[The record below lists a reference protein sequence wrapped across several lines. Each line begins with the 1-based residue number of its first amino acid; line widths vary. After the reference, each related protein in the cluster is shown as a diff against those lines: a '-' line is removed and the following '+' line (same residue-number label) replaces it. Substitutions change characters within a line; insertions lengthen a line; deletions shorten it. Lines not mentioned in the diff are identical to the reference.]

1 MWPKRRLSCPAAAGS
16 RSRPT
21 SGYWRSWRRRS
32 RDARP
37 LVPRAPWWTPGG
49 GPMRT
54 RWDRPARRSARPCTS
69 RSAFRGRSSTSPGCA
84 RPKSSWP
91 STRTKTRRSSRWP
104 ITGSWGICS
113 RSSPSSPKR
122 SRSSMGERFVPAQ
135 YQPPLPVDRLILT
148 AGAEGAG
155 DRMELDVL
163 MVGAGPAGLACAIEL
178 ARLAQRE
185 HTEVNIGVLE
195 KAEALG
201 EHCLSGA
208 VVNPRAFRELFPD
221 VKDADF
227 PFRGPVTKERV
238 AFLTSRRAFTLPTPP
253 TMHNAGN
260 YVASL
265 CEIVRWLGERAT
277 ALGVNLF
284 TGFPAASLLVD
295 GRRVMGVRTTAT
307 GLDREGGRLSNYMAP
322 NDLLAKVTALA
333 EGTRGSLSQAW
344 LDWQG
349 VTSENPQI
357 FALGVKEIWETKRP
371 LDTIVHTL
379 GWPVPTDAFGGSF
392 MYPLEPKL
400 VALGLVVGLDYRD
413 AALDVHELLQRMKLH
428 PLFRRHLEG
437 GELVEWG
444 AKTIPEGGYYAVP
457 ARRSGDG
464 VVILG
469 DSAGFVDVPSL
480 KGIHYAMQSGMF
492 AARAI
497 YAGLRAGDASAAGLA
512 EYDRLVN
519 ASFIMSDLYRTRNMR
534 LAFKDGFYVGG
545 VKAGLMTVTGG
556 RFPGRK
562 IAVEPDANVER
573 TLTRGA
579 SPGITPDGRH
589 TVSKVDGVF
598 KSGNAT
604 RDTIPRHLVI
614 GSDVPAAVAEFY
626 AHMCPAGVY
635 EVVQGAL
642 RVNAPNCV
650 DCKATD
656 VLGPRWT
663 PREGGSGPRYKRM

>member
-1 MWPKRRLSCPAAAGS
+1 MAEGAGS
-16 RSRPT
+16 GEPF
-21 SGYWRSWRRRS
+21 
-32 RDARP
+32 
-37 LVPRAPWWTPGG
+37 L
-49 GPMRT
+49 
-54 RWDRPARRSARPCTS
+54 PAR
-69 RSAFRGRSSTSPGCA
+69 
-84 RPKSSWP
+84 
-91 STRTKTRRSSRWP
+91 
-104 ITGSWGICS
+104 
-113 RSSPSSPKR
+113 
-122 SRSSMGERFVPAQ
+122 
-135 YQPPLPVDRLILT
+135 YQPPLPLDRLILKE
-148 AGAEGAG
+148 GAEGAG

-163 MVGAGPAGLACAIEL
+163 IVGAGPAGLACAIEL
-178 ARLAQRE
+178 AHLAQRE
-185 HTEVNIGVLE
+185 RTELNIGVLE

-201 EHCLSGA
+201 EHSLSGA

-221 VKDADF
+221 LKDADF

-238 AFLTSRRAFTLPTPP
+238 ALLSSHHAFTLPTPP

-265 CEIVRWLGERAT
+265 CEMVRWLGERA
-277 ALGVNLF
+277 AGLGVNVF

-295 GRRVMGVRTTAT
+295 GERVAGVRTAVT
-307 GLDREGGRLSNYMAP
+307 GLDRAGRPLSNYMAP
-322 NDLLAKVTALA
+322 NDLIAKVTALA

-344 LDWQG
+344 LQWQG

-357 FALGVKEIWETKRP
+357 FALGVKEIWETRRP

-392 MYPLEPKL
+392 MYPLESNL

-428 PLFRRHLEG
+428 PLFRQYLEG
-437 GELVEWG
+437 GEMVEWG

-464 VVILG
+464 VVVLG

-480 KGIHYAMQSGMF
+480 KGIHYAMQSGML

-497 YAGLRAGDASAAGLA
+497 FAGLKAGDASAARLA
-512 EYDRLVN
+512 EYDRLVK
-519 ASFIMSDLYRTRNMR
+519 ASFIMRELYRTRNMR
-534 LAFKDGFYVGG
+534 LAFKDGFYAGG
-545 VKAGLMTVTGG
+545 VKAALMTVTGG

-562 IAVEPDANVER
+562 IAVEPDVNVER
-573 TLTRGA
+573 RLTPGA
-579 SPGITPDGRH
+579 SPGITPDARL
-589 TVSKVDGVF
+589 TFSKVDGVF
-598 KSGNAT
+598 RSGNAT
-604 RDTIPRHLVI
+604 RDTIPIHLVV
-614 GSDVPAAVAEFY
+614 GNDVPAAMAEFY
-626 AHMCPAGVY
+626 ARMCPAGVY
-635 EVVQGAL
+635 EVTQGAL

-663 PREGGSGPRYKRM
+663 PREGGSGPKYKRM